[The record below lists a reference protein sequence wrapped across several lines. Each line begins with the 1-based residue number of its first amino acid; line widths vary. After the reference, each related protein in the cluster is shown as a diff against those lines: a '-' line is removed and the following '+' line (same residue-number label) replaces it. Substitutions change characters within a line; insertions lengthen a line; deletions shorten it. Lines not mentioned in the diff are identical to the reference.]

1 MTSEA
6 TAVELVRLLRT
17 RGASPGKDLR
27 DALGISQATF
37 SRLIRDCTPDILA
50 LGRGRSTRYAIP
62 RTIAGV
68 SREIPLFEVD
78 ENGQAHRTG
87 LLVPLHGG
95 AIWAERHGQ
104 GEVYGGMP
112 FFVEDM
118 RPQGFLGRAFAR
130 SKPVPDLPERI
141 TDWNDDQVIRALTQR
156 GDDTIGNII
165 IGEGAVRNFIAA
177 SAFEYLP
184 IPLADQGTLFDE
196 MAQVAT
202 EGQPPGSSAGGER
215 PKFMAYAETGKGP
228 RQVLVK
234 FSPPRAGEVGQR
246 WSDLLVCESIA
257 AQVLGEA
264 GVSSALST
272 IVQSAQRTH
281 LVVDRF
287 DRTGE
292 RGRRGVIS
300 LGAIDDHRFGN
311 RDNYTSAAARLERA
325 GMISGQDAETIR
337 LIHCFGMLI
346 GNTDM
351 HFGNISFFPLP
362 GDRYALAPIYD
373 MLPMLYSPVNDQMA
387 AREFVP
393 AELPIQAMGVW
404 GQAFTLAGE
413 FWRRVAEHPD
423 VSAGF
428 KALIRGNEEKLR
440 TLQRTSAQAIDA
452 R

>member
-1 MTSEA
+1 MNPEA
-6 TAVELVRLLRT
+6 AIVELVRLLRT

-27 DALGISQATF
+27 EALGISQATF
-37 SRLIRDCTPDILA
+37 SRLVRDSAPDILA
-50 LGRGRSTRYAIP
+50 LGRGRSTRYALP

-104 GEVYGGMP
+104 GELFGGMP

-130 SKPVPDLPERI
+130 SRPAPDLPERI

-156 GDDTIGNII
+156 GEDTIGNII
-165 IGEGAVRNFIAA
+165 IGEGAVRNFMVA
-177 SAFEYLP
+177 SAFEYRP
-184 IPLADQGTLFDE
+184 IPLAYQGTLFDE

-234 FSPPRAGEVGQR
+234 FSPPRSSEVGQR
-246 WSDLLVCESIA
+246 WSDLLVCESITV
-257 AQVLGEA
+257 QVLSEA

-300 LGAIDDHRFGN
+300 LGAIDDYRFGN

-325 GMISGQDAETIR
+325 GMISMQDGETLR
-337 LIHCFGMLI
+337 LIHCFGILI

-351 HFGNISFFPLP
+351 HFGNISFYTLP
-362 GDRYALAPIYD
+362 RDRYALAPVYD
-373 MLPMLYSPVNDQMA
+373 MLPMLYSPVNDHVA

-393 AELPIQAMGVW
+393 AELPIQAMSVW
-404 GQAFTLAGE
+404 GQAFSLAGE
-413 FWRRVAEHPD
+413 FWRRVTDHPD
-423 VSAGF
+423 VSAEF
-428 KALIRGNEEKLR
+428 KVLIRGNEEKVRQLKGS
-440 TLQRTSAQAIDA
+440 SARAIRA
-452 R
+452 K